1 MLRELLPSVARTRG
15 HVLHIGRTRH
25 INPSSARAA
34 GAAGAAG
41 AADTPPAMGAPLEP
55 QALAGYHPSAAPLVT
70 QTVIIGDWRPL
81 GAKWYGGMGNGHE
94 FALEETIEWRGGRI
108 HHLRREILRDRDHPH
123 ARAAWARLREK
134 RRAAKAAARASAAR
148 GVRGRW
154 APQKAWSM
162 ASDEAREEVA
172 AARAAAEQRAREGVA
187 RKRMAAFVAQQEP

>member
-1 MLRELLPSVARTRG
+1 M
-15 HVLHIGRTRH
+15 
-25 INPSSARAA
+25 
-34 GAAGAAG
+34 
-41 AADTPPAMGAPLEP
+41 
-55 QALAGYHPSAAPLVT
+55 
-70 QTVIIGDWRPL
+70 
-81 GAKWYGGMGNGHE
+81 
-94 FALEETIEWRGGRI
+94 
-108 HHLRREILRDRDHPH
+108 RDRDHPH

-134 RRAAKAAARASAAR
+134 RRAAKVAARASAAR